1 MEYRSYLLTLI
12 QNIRSCWIEW
22 PAGYKIRD
30 FWMLISGGFADCP
43 EVLHH
48 LAFTTGFLYRE
59 KEGIAGWLTWCHK
72 ALVSWAHIM
81 GTIPK
86 KASRQRGYYF
96 LLDHVCAIV
105 RLVPTA
111 CPICPRGPDLR
122 IYFRKFHL
130 LCPRTFILSH

>member
-72 ALVSWAHIM
+72 ALVSWALYN
-81 GTIPK
+81 GDNTQK
-86 KASRQRGYYF
+86 GLSTERVLF
-96 LLDHVCAIV
+96 SV
-105 RLVPTA
+105 
-111 CPICPRGPDLR
+111 GPC
-122 IYFRKFHL
+122 
-130 LCPRTFILSH
+130 LCYSETGSYSLSHLSSGPRPQDLLQEIPLALSQDIYS